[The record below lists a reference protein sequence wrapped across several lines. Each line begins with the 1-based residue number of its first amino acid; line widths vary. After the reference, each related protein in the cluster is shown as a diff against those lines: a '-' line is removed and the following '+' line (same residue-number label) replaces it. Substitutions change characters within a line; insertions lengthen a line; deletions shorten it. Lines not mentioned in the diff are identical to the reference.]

1 MGTLMIS
8 TYVKTGIRW
17 GWGYLLAM
25 SSQTRCREFD
35 VLVRWWRMFRD
46 VGNAGRGPLG
56 GLDRV
61 FVETA
66 LLGLLGTRD
75 SGMAFW
81 ARWSDL
87 AGGYDM
93 GLLVGWTI
101 IDKER
106 LDSMVLL
113 AIVFV
118 KSGAGMRLAA
128 GVAVGSV
135 GRFFA
140 EVEGRTSARLV
151 IQGTRLWLGQTSLV
165 TGKVWLSW
173 QTWRKALCW
182 RRRGQ
187 RVPTFDLT

>member
-1 MGTLMIS
+1 
-8 TYVKTGIRW
+8 
-17 GWGYLLAM
+17 
-25 SSQTRCREFD
+25 
-35 VLVRWWRMFRD
+35 
-46 VGNAGRGPLG
+46 
-56 GLDRV
+56 
-61 FVETA
+61 
-66 LLGLLGTRD
+66 
-75 SGMAFW
+75 
-81 ARWSDL
+81 
-87 AGGYDM
+87 M

-151 IQGTRLWLGQTSLV
+151 IQGTRL
-165 TGKVWLSW
+165 
-173 QTWRKALCW
+173 
-182 RRRGQ
+182 
-187 RVPTFDLT
+187 